1 MQQRPLW
8 KKSLFVIVVLAA
20 VAAAVF
26 YLRGGHDTTAGG
38 KGGKVAQGTVIPIKV
53 AAATRSDIDLS
64 LKVIGRAEAYSTVN
78 LRSRVDGRLDSLA
91 FTPGA
96 HLKKGELIAKVDP
109 RPLQAALAQARGNV
123 ARDQAQLVK
132 ARADLARF
140 SAMLDKGFVSHA
152 DFDLYKS
159 NVGVAEAALQ
169 SDRAGVEAAE
179 TQLGFTT
186 IVAPFDG
193 VAGAALVYPGASLTA
208 DTTDIVVLNQV
219 EPIRVTFSIP
229 EDSLPAVRLARQ
241 RGDVPIGVRLG
252 GDAGPPLEGVLEFID
267 NGVDATTGT
276 IVLKGRFANTEGRLV
291 PGQFVDVSLPTTRI
305 ANAISVPVIALQSSS
320 NGNFVFIVKADNTV
334 EQRPV
339 TIGPST
345 ADRVVI
351 DKGVNE
357 GEHVVTEGQL
367 LLVAGTQVRVS

>member
-1 MQQRPLW
+1 MQQRSLW
-8 KKSLFVIVVLAA
+8 KKSVLLIVVLAL

-26 YLRGGHDTTAGG
+26 YLRGGHDAPAGG
-38 KGGKVAQGTVIPIKV
+38 KGKTAQGTIIPVKV

-96 HLKKGELIAKVDP
+96 HMKKGELIAKVDP
-109 RPLQAALAQARGNV
+109 RPLQAALAQARGSV

-140 SAMLDKGFVSHA
+140 TAMLDKGFVSHA

-169 SDRAGVEAAE
+169 SDRAAVEAAE

-241 RGDVPIGVRLG
+241 RGDVVISVRLG

-276 IVLKGRFANTEGRLV
+276 IVLKGRFANTDGRLV

-320 NGNFVFIVKADNTV
+320 NGNFVFILKADNTV

-351 DKGVNE
+351 DKGVDE

-367 LLVAGTQVRVS
+367 LLVAGTHVRVS